1 MAYRL
6 LGYPGVIAVAKLAAG
21 PSWPNAVTG
30 LQIVISLIAF
40 IAIVEVGIEIC
51 IGLRAAVAAALA
63 AALFQLP
70 YDQAIS
76 RRNRCAKRPSVL
88 HRARTVP

>member
-1 MAYRL
+1 
-6 LGYPGVIAVAKLAAG
+6 LAAG

-40 IAIVEVGIEIC
+40 IAIVEVGIKIC

-63 AALFQLP
+63 AAHFQLLL

-88 HRARTVP
+88 HRSRAVP